1 MNRIIASLAGLTIV
15 LSPELAAAKLACY
28 PLAQIEQAL
37 GSEYGEKRQFSGR
50 ESEGVEY
57 RLYVN
62 AATGSWSW
70 VGIPSGTRIGCLIF
84 AGTGLPESP
93 GSEPS
98 SQPSP
103 PAARF

>member
-1 MNRIIASLAGLTIV
+1 MNRIIASLAGLTIA

-62 AATGSWSW
+62 AETGSWSW
-70 VGIPSGTRIGCLIF
+70 VGIPAGTQIGCLIF
-84 AGTGLPESP
+84 AGKGLPETP

-103 PAARF
+103 PAAKF